1 MTDPSI
7 CFIIPYFGTWP
18 FWLPFFLESCRANP
32 TVNWLIYTDC
42 PIPKR
47 CPPNV
52 RITPVTYE
60 DYCQLVSDT
69 LRIDFRPENP
79 YKLCD
84 LKPALGLIH
93 REELASFDF
102 WAFGDIDVIYG
113 DIRGYF
119 TAARLSCKDLY
130 ATHERRISGHFC
142 LIRNTDLMRTA
153 FMRIPNWQSRLT
165 DQNHHALDEGAF
177 SRLFIRH
184 KNFPKALQRALNH
197 LYPWRRRS
205 EFVEAFSTPGARV
218 PWIGGARDFP
228 ECWYWRQGSLRN
240 DRNGEREFPYLHF
253 LVWKRSAWTERTA
266 RTSRPETV
274 AYLPSWR
281 IDANGFAELTS

>member
-1 MTDPSI
+1 
-7 CFIIPYFGTWP
+7 
-18 FWLPFFLESCRANP
+18 
-32 TVNWLIYTDC
+32 NWLIYTDC

-130 ATHERRISGHFC
+130 ATHERRISGHF
-142 LIRNTDLMRTA
+142 
-153 FMRIPNWQSRLT
+153 
-165 DQNHHALDEGAF
+165 
-177 SRLFIRH
+177 
-184 KNFPKALQRALNH
+184 
-197 LYPWRRRS
+197 
-205 EFVEAFSTPGARV
+205 
-218 PWIGGARDFP
+218 
-228 ECWYWRQGSLRN
+228 
-240 DRNGEREFPYLHF
+240 
-253 LVWKRSAWTERTA
+253 
-266 RTSRPETV
+266 
-274 AYLPSWR
+274 
-281 IDANGFAELTS
+281 